1 MVQGWIL
8 VACSFVYISALFGI
22 AYYGDRHSNL
32 YKNRFIRP
40 QIYSLSMAV
49 YFTSWTFYGA
59 VGRAS
64 TEGLGYL
71 PIYLGP
77 LLTFFFFGP
86 VIDRIIRISKNQ
98 STTSIADFIAARYG
112 KSQTIAVLVSTIAVI
127 GIIPYIA
134 LQLKAVSMGFGV
146 LTSGDASSAT
156 SSIPLFNDTAWWV
169 ALLMALFTIIFG
181 TRHLDVTEHH
191 QGMMQAIA
199 FESII
204 KMVAF
209 VGVGLFVCYHMFN
222 GIDDIFTRINQSSG
236 LEKFSLGGFS
246 SSEFIAQTV
255 IAMCA
260 IICLPRQFHVTV
272 VENYHRNDF
281 QVARVMMP
289 LYLIIA
295 SAFVLPIA
303 GAGWLTFSDGN
314 INADTLVLNLP
325 IFAEQKWLTVLA
337 FLGGGSAATAMVIVS
352 SVTLSTMVCNEIVIP
367 ILFKLFQIKLNQQKD
382 LSSLFLNIRRVTIVA
397 LLLLAYGF
405 YRLTAEDY
413 SLTAF
418 GLLSFVAVAQFAP
431 PLIGGVMWRRGNFQG
446 ATSGLIGGFLIW
458 VYTLLL
464 PTLSRNGW
472 VSEDLIQNGIF
483 NISWLT
489 PTSLFGS
496 EMQQITHGIVWS
508 LGVNLLLYIFVS
520 LLTQQRVREKI
531 QVAAFFHEVDIS
543 HQSSSQDLRR
553 SNTTID
559 DLRALSERFM
569 GTEKTTAIFLIYE
582 KRHTEKL
589 SPGRYASPR
598 LLKFIEK
605 QLANAIGSSTAKVVL
620 DSTLKGRDM
629 HIEDVVS
636 IVDEASQVMQFN
648 RDLLQSAI
656 ENITLGVSVIDNQ
669 QRIVAW
675 NQRYINLF
683 KYPKGFVQVG
693 RPIADL
699 VRYNLIAAKLPKAKI
714 EALIEDRLK
723 LMRDGTAHE
732 YERSRPDGSTLLIQ
746 GNPSPGG
753 GFVTTFADITDL
765 KKTTQALK
773 ETNIYLEERVK
784 ERTQELS
791 VLNDQLL
798 QAKSV
803 AEQANQSKTRFLA
816 SASHDLLQPLNAAKL
831 FTSALHQQEDGNN
844 KALVENIDHSLT
856 AAEEILSTL
865 LDISK
870 LDAGILETH
879 VADFCIQDI
888 LKQLNAEFSAIAENE
903 NLTLKTVPCS
913 KTVHSDPQLL
923 RRVIQNFLSNAMRY
937 TSRGKILLGC
947 RHLKG
952 SLRIEVWDTGPGIPE
967 NEIGMIFEE
976 FKRLPQH
983 GHDKSG
989 LGLGLA
995 IVDRV
1000 SHALDHPVKVRSELG
1015 KGSVFS
1021 ITVPI
1026 GTSKQITQSSET
1038 KVTTARKAGG
1048 LEGINVLCIDNDPS
1062 ILEGMASLLKGWKCR
1077 VTTASSLEDAKQK
1090 YSQKHGQAKPE
1101 QIQIR
1106 PEIILADYQLDNDEN
1121 GLDTM
1126 DQLQSFFANS
1136 GVNMKIPGV
1145 LVTAQTAKELT
1156 IETNERGY
1164 QILHKPV
1171 KPAALRAMMSKLV
1184 KTFQAGH

>member
-8 VACSFVYISALFGI
+8 IACSFIYISALFGI
-22 AYYGDRHSNL
+22 AYYGDRHSYL
-32 YKNRFIRP
+32 YNNRFIRP

-64 TEGLGYL
+64 TEGLGFL

-77 LLTFFFFGP
+77 LLTFFFFGSI
-86 VIDRIIRISKNQ
+86 IDRIIRISKKQ

-112 KSQTIAVLVSTIAVI
+112 KSQIIAVLVTTIAVI

-134 LQLKAVSMGFGV
+134 LQLKAVSMGFSI
-146 LTSGDASSAT
+146 LTTGDVTQDT
-156 SSIPLFNDTAWWV
+156 SSISLFKDTAWWI

-181 TRHLDVTEHH
+181 TRHLDATEHH
-191 QGMMQAIA
+191 QGMMQAVA

-209 VGVGLFVCYHMFN
+209 VFVGLFVCYSMFN
-222 GIDDIFTRINQSSG
+222 GVDDIFTRINQSSG

-246 SSEFIAQTV
+246 SSEFIAQT
-255 IAMCA
+255 IISMCA

-272 VENYHRNDF
+272 VENYHRYDF

-303 GAGWLTFSDGN
+303 GAGWLMFDEGTV
-314 INADTLVLNLP
+314 NADTLVLNLP
-325 IFAEQKWLTVLA
+325 IIADQKWLTILA

-367 ILFKLFQIKLNQQKD
+367 IIFKLFQIKLNQQQN
-382 LSSLFLNIRRVTIVA
+382 LSRLFLNIRRITIVL

-405 YRLTAEDY
+405 YRLTAQDF
-413 SLTAF
+413 SLTSF

-431 PLIGGVMWRRGNFQG
+431 ALIGGVMWRRGNFHG
-446 ATSGLIGGFLIW
+446 AVSGLTSGFLIW

-464 PTLSRNGW
+464 PTLARNDWISSDIIERG
-472 VSEDLIQNGIF
+472 LF
-483 NISWLT
+483 NNSWLT
-489 PTSLFGS
+489 PASLFGS
-496 EMQQITHGIVWS
+496 EMQLITHGIVWS
-508 LGVNLLLYIFVS
+508 LGVNLFLYITVS
-520 LLTQQRVREKI
+520 LFTRQRVREKI
-531 QVAAFFHEVDIS
+531 QAAAFFHEVDIS
-543 HQSSSQDLRR
+543 HQTSQLEQRK
-553 SNTTID
+553 SNATID
-559 DLRALSERFM
+559 DLKALSERFM
-569 GTEKTTAIFLIYE
+569 GPEKADAVFMIYE
-582 KRHTEKL
+582 TRFGEKL
-589 SPGRYASPR
+589 SPGRHASPN

-605 QLANAIGSSTAKVVL
+605 QLASAIGSSTAKVVL

-629 HIEDVVS
+629 HLEDVVS

-656 ENITLGVSVIDNQ
+656 ENISMGVSVIDEQ

-675 NQRYINLF
+675 NQRYLSLF
-683 KYPKGFVQVG
+683 NYPKGFVQVG

-699 VRYNLIAAKLPKAKI
+699 VRLNLIAANLPPGKI
-714 EALIEDRLK
+714 ESLIEERLK
-723 LMRDGTAHE
+723 LMQDGTPHE
-732 YERSRPDGSTLLIQ
+732 YERDRPDGSVLLIQ
-746 GNPSPGG
+746 GNPTPGG

-773 ETNIYLEERVK
+773 ETNTYLEQRVE

-816 SASHDLLQPLNAAKL
+816 SASHDLLQPLNAARL
-831 FTSALHQQEDGNN
+831 FTSALHQQHQEQDKDRG
-844 KALVENIDHSLT
+844 LIENIDHSLT

-870 LDAGILETH
+870 LDAGVLETH
-879 VADFCIQDI
+879 VIDFCIQDV
-888 LKQLNAEFSAIAENE
+888 LKQLNAEFTVIAENQ
-903 NLTLKTVPCS
+903 NLTLKTVPCYQ
-913 KTVHSDPQLL
+913 TVHSDSQLL
-923 RRVIQNFLSNAMRY
+923 RRVIQNFLSNAIRY
-937 TSRGKILLGC
+937 TPSGKILMGC
-947 RHLKG
+947 RRLKG
-952 SLRIEVWDTGPGIPE
+952 FLRIEVWDTGPGISE
-967 NEIGMIFEE
+967 NDIKSIFEE
-976 FKRLPQH
+976 FKRLPHH
-983 GHDKSG
+983 GHEKKG

-1000 SHALDHPVKVRSELG
+1000 SHILGHPIKVTSTLG

-1026 GTSKQITQSSET
+1026 GKSKPAPTANEQAPIS
-1038 KVTTARKAGG
+1038 ARKVGG
-1048 LEGINVLCIDNDPS
+1048 LEDLNVLCIDNDPT
-1062 ILEGMASLLKGWKCR
+1062 ILEGMATLLRGWKCQ
-1077 VTTASSLEDAKQK
+1077 VIAASSLADAQEKCPDK
-1090 YSQKHGQAKPE
+1090 
-1101 QIQIR
+1101 R

-1126 DQLQSFFANS
+1126 DQLQSFFAPIS
-1136 GVNMKIPGV
+1136 PDTRIPGV
-1145 LVTAQTAKELT
+1145 LVTAQTGDALVE
-1156 IETNERGY
+1156 EVHERGY

-1171 KPAALRAMMSKLV
+1171 KPAALRAMMTKLI
-1184 KTFQAGH
+1184 KSQTKK